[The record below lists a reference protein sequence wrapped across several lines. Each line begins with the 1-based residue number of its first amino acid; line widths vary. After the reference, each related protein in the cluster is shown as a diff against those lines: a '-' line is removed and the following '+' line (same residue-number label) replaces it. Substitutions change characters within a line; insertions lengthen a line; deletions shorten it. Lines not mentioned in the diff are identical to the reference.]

1 LSEIPLS
8 VLFAILVF
16 LILVSAF
23 FSGSETALMSL
34 NRYKLKHLANQKHKA
49 AMRASRLLKHP
60 DRFIGLILL
69 GNNLVNVLLIQIA
82 SYVIYR
88 VWGEYGAAAS
98 PVIITIVLLV
108 FAELTPKT
116 LAALHPERYAFP
128 ASFFLT
134 PLQWLFQPFVFFI
147 NKTARL
153 FLRILRVP
161 VDMADQTSLGHE
173 ELRTVVVE
181 SGSMISQR
189 HQSMLLNILDL
200 GTVTIDDIMVPRGE
214 IVGIDIDD
222 DWNTIIEQLYSGQHT
237 RIPIFKNDID
247 HVIGMIHAR
256 NILKLIT
263 DENFTLETLTQNM
276 REPYFMPEGTPLN
289 KALVNFQQN
298 KRRIAMVV
306 DEYGELEGL
315 VTLEDILEEIVGE
328 FTSDPAASSKE
339 IHPQEDGSFLIDGS
353 INLRELN
360 RIMQWE
366 LPTDGPKTLNGLIL
380 EHLENIPETG
390 TSLRLAGYPL
400 DIIQISNNSVKTVR
414 VYPEM
419 RTPEAEDS
427 TE

>member
-1 LSEIPLS
+1 MSEIPIF
-8 VLFAILVF
+8 VLL
-16 LILVSAF
+16 LILVLLILISAF

-34 NRYKLKHLANQKHKA
+34 NRYRLKHLANQKHKA
-49 AMRASRLLKHP
+49 AMRASRLLEHP

-88 VWGEYGAAAS
+88 IWGEYGAAAS
-98 PVIITIVLLV
+98 PIIITIVLLV

-128 ASFFLT
+128 ASWFLT
-134 PLQWLFQPFVFFI
+134 PLQWLLRPFVLFI
-147 NKTARL
+147 NKTTRL
-153 FLRILRVP
+153 ILRVLRVP
-161 VDMADQTSLGHE
+161 VDMADQTSLGHD

-181 SGSMISQR
+181 SGGMISQR

-200 GTVTIDDIMVPRGE
+200 ETVTIDDIMVPRGE
-214 IVGIDIDD
+214 IVGIDIED
-222 DWNTIIEQLYSGQHT
+222 DWNAILEQLYSGQHT

-247 HVIGMIHAR
+247 HIIGMIHAR

-263 DENFTLETLTQNM
+263 DENFSRDTLTQYM
-276 REPYFMPEGTPLN
+276 RDPYFMPEGTPLN

-306 DEYGELEGL
+306 DEYGELQGL

-328 FTSDPAASSKE
+328 FTSDPSATSKD
-339 IHPQEDGSFLIDGS
+339 IHPQEDGSYLIDGS
-353 INLRELN
+353 ISLRELN
-360 RIMQWE
+360 RLMQWE

-380 EHLENIPETG
+380 EHLEDIPETG
-390 TSLRLAGYPL
+390 TSLRLAGYPM
-400 DIIQISNNSVKTVR
+400 DIIQISNNSVKTVKI
-414 VYPEM
+414 YPELH
-419 RTPEAEDS
+419 TPV
-427 TE
+427 TEQASE

>member
-1 LSEIPLS
+1 
-8 VLFAILVF
+8 
-16 LILVSAF
+16 
-23 FSGSETALMSL
+23 
-34 NRYKLKHLANQKHKA
+34 
-49 AMRASRLLKHP
+49 
-60 DRFIGLILL
+60 
-69 GNNLVNVLLIQIA
+69 
-82 SYVIYR
+82 
-88 VWGEYGAAAS
+88 
-98 PVIITIVLLV
+98 
-108 FAELTPKT
+108 
-116 LAALHPERYAFP
+116 
-128 ASFFLT
+128 
-134 PLQWLFQPFVFFI
+134 
-147 NKTARL
+147 
-153 FLRILRVP
+153 
-161 VDMADQTSLGHE
+161 
-173 ELRTVVVE
+173 
-181 SGSMISQR
+181 
-189 HQSMLLNILDL
+189 MLLNILDL